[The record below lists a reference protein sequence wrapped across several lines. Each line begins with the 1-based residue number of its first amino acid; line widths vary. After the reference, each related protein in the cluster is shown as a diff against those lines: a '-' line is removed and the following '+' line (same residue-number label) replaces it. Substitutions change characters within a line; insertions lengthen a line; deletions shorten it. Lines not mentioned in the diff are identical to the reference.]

1 MFPQQTSSFVIFCP
15 YFWFWHIERS
25 VFPRQFRFHSQTYLL
40 TNLNNHVKSHHYLFA
55 CLKDSCQF
63 AAKVLPGHLDQ
74 LENQKKITWCHY
86 FQDCNSIKAS
96 DQFAKWTPLKTT
108 TTKKTTTKHKADP
121 RTLTKQ
127 SSQNHQTVLFARL
140 QHALY
145 QVTLDWS
152 KGCIFITTQQLQLC
166 YSLEIHLFENIFSR
180 GLE

>member
-108 TTKKTTTKHKADP
+108 TTTTKKNNHKTQSWSTYLDKAE
-121 RTLTKQ
+121 LTKPPNSAFRMITACLVPSYLVLEQ
-127 SSQNHQTVLFARL
+127 RLHLYNHPTVTTVLQPWNPPLRK
-140 QHALY
+140 Y
-145 QVTLDWS
+145 
-152 KGCIFITTQQLQLC
+152 IF
-166 YSLEIHLFENIFSR
+166 
-180 GLE
+180 